1 MKRSIALLSILFL
14 ALAVAACGGDDDG
27 ADDAA
32 PATTAPAATEE
43 SSTDDTTADDAGGV
57 CGAEDALTALD
68 DALSGAVPDFE
79 AASAAIDE
87 LAAADD
93 GTLEEPLETLGDG
106 VDRVSGAL
114 DGVDLED
121 DQAVDEALADVEEED
136 RAAIGSASD
145 EIQAYVAD
153 TCGLTIG
160 TDSSTDSTS
169 ASSESGDPDDP
180 PSIDDAELE
189 AFAQECFDGSGGAC
203 DDLYFRAEVDSDA
216 EAYGNTCGGR
226 FDESPGLCS
235 TAIGE

>member
-1 MKRSIALLSILFL
+1 MKRTSAVIFSLVLLIAL
-14 ALAVAACGGDDDG
+14 AACGGDDSD
-27 ADDAA
+27 DDASA
-32 PATTAPAATEE
+32 PTTEAAATTDET
-43 SSTDDTTADDAGGV
+43 TGDDEGSPGGV
-57 CGAEDALTALD
+57 CDEEDALTALD
-68 DALSGAVPDFE
+68 DALSGDVPDFD

-93 GTLEEPLETLGDG
+93 GALEEPLETLGDG
-106 VDRVSGAL
+106 VDRISGAL

-121 DQAVDEALADVEEED
+121 DQAVDEALADVDEED

-145 EIQAYVAD
+145 EIQAYVSD

-160 TDSSTDSTS
+160 TEDGSD
-169 ASSESGDPDDP
+169 ASSDGEAGEADPP

-189 AFAQECFDGSGGAC
+189 ALAQECFDGSGGAC
-203 DDLYFRAEVDSDA
+203 DDLFFRADVDSEA
-216 EAYGNTCGGR
+216 EEYGNTCGGR